1 MFCCIG
7 PTDPSFWQTKLL
19 LLSLLLLLLLL
30 LLIYFK
36 LTKSVKVLQKIIT
49 SQVAIPFL
57 IC

>member
-1 MFCCIG
+1 MFCCTG
-7 PTDPSFWQTKLL
+7 PTDPNFWQTK
-19 LLSLLLLLLLL
+19 LLLL

-36 LTKSVKVLQKIIT
+36 LTKKVKVLQKIIT